1 MINPYIAGAPVTETR
16 MFFGREDIFEWIQNS
31 LTGSYA
37 DHILV
42 VHGQRRVG
50 KTSVLKQLRNR
61 LPEKYIPV
69 FFDLQGRTHT
79 TLDRFLWWLARETV
93 RVLKQ
98 DRNAEVPV
106 PKKDDFAQDLEYF
119 ENTFLPGLRPIL
131 NGHSLLYTFDEFDN
145 LEEGEVKKDLA
156 GPLIDH
162 LRRLMEREEMS
173 FIFSIGSSGRK
184 LENMQATYTEFFKSA
199 LYKKI
204 SFLSEE
210 QTKDL
215 VTRPVEGLL
224 EYDHEAVE
232 HIYELTSGHPYF
244 TQLTCHEIFARC
256 QRTNQQ
262 YVKNDDVKAILDD
275 VVERGTV
282 NLKFT
287 WDEASDLEKWSLAG
301 LAQLNKTDNP
311 TLSEYLSKQRVRFS
325 ASDLTS
331 CLLHLREKDVLTPE
345 NCFVIYLLKLWLQKN
360 RPIEQVR
367 EELTEVNPIANRY
380 LEIGLEFKYSGQYN
394 KAIESF
400 QDALEI
406 APDNIQAQVNIAQ
419 TYMDQGAYDK
429 AVFEFEKALKIDD
442 EDVAARSGL
451 CEAHLALGNA
461 ALQEG
466 RMQEAMQSFECVLE
480 INFEHTEARQRM
492 ADIHHQRAE
501 EALTF
506 GRDEEALS
514 AFADALKY
522 TPEDSAL
529 VERAKVVEAEK
540 KDKVIASLIAR
551 SEKEVSAKNW
561 GAAVNALGEV
571 HRLSPDNPH
580 IQERLNEVR
589 GKLREENLIDLRA
602 RAQGYTK
609 DEKYNEALI
618 TWQEYLA
625 LEPEDREQ
633 IEKEIAELQNL
644 QKLDGIYRRAQMAIS
659 VNEYDQAIS
668 LLKDVILQDENF
680 RDTSRL
686 LNQAIE
692 ARRARHL
699 VWFPASFSTILKWL
713 FISVVLI
720 SLGTGTYFAWN
731 QWGNPIGGAPP
742 MPIITNTVTPTKTKT
757 ATPTLTT
764 TPTATYTPSPSPT
777 FTNTPIPAWV
787 PDFVEPMLERIT
799 NLTPDFMEDFS
810 NPQRGW
816 EVIAGPDAS
825 FQIVDGVA
833 RVSVKKEERTHFYN
847 PTVQS
852 LAARDFI
859 MEMDARIVEGE
870 AAIDLWTHFIFNEDP
885 SVSRNVGFYAQPAE
899 STWSV
904 TIDSAQGR
912 NSLGGKGIISPVG
925 QYTHI
930 TIILTDQKVAF
941 SLNGNPIVY
950 FEAPFL
956 DEPGGFHFNCDG
968 RSTGGVCEYDNIK
981 IWKLR

>member
-31 LTGSYA
+31 LTGRYA

-61 LPEKYIPV
+61 LSEKYIPV

-98 DRNAEVPV
+98 DRSIEVPV
-106 PKKDDFAQDLEYF
+106 PQKDDFARDLEYF
-119 ENTFLPGLRPIL
+119 ENTFLPGLRPLL
-131 NGHSLLYTFDEFDN
+131 NGHNLLYTFDEFDN

-156 GPLIDH
+156 RPLIDH

-184 LENMQATYTEFFKSA
+184 LENMQATYTEFFKTA

-244 TQLTCHEIFARC
+244 TQLTCHELFARC
-256 QRTNQQ
+256 QHTNQR

-301 LAQLNKTDNP
+301 LAQLARTDNQI
-311 TLSEYLSKQRVRFS
+311 LSEYLRKQRVRFS
-325 ASDLTS
+325 DSNLTS

-345 NCFVIYLLKLWLQKN
+345 NRFVIYLLKLWLQKN

-380 LEIGLEFKYSGQYN
+380 IEIGLEFKGRGEYD

-400 QDALEI
+400 QDALGI

-429 AVFEFEKALKIDD
+429 AVIEFEKALKIDD
-442 EDVAARSGL
+442 EDVVARAGL
-451 CEAHLALGNA
+451 CEVQLALGNVA
-461 ALQEG
+461 FQKG
-466 RMQEAMQSFECVLE
+466 HTTEAMQSYERVLE
-480 INFEHTEARQRM
+480 INTEHTEARQRM

-506 GRDEEALS
+506 GHDEEALS

-529 VERAKVVEAEK
+529 VERARVVEAEK
-540 KDKVIASLIAR
+540 KNKVIASLIAR
-551 SEKEVSAKNW
+551 SEKEVNAKNW
-561 GAAVNALGEV
+561 EAAVNALEEAY
-571 HRLSPDNPH
+571 RLSPDVPH
-580 IQERLNEVR
+580 VQERLNDVR

-602 RAQGYTK
+602 RAQGFAK
-609 DEKYNEALI
+609 DEKYHEALT

-625 LEPEDREQ
+625 LEPEDRRQ
-633 IEKEIAELQNL
+633 IEDEIANLRKLQELE
-644 QKLDGIYRRAQMAIS
+644 KTYSKAQMAIS
-659 VNEYDQAIS
+659 EKEYDRAVV
-668 LLKDVILQDENF
+668 LLKEIILQDEDF
-680 RDTSRL
+680 RNSSRL
-686 LNQAIE
+686 LVQVIE
-692 ARRARHL
+692 SRRSRHHTL
-699 VWFPASFSTILKWL
+699 FTNIFSTTLKGL
-713 FISVVLI
+713 LVAIVLI
-720 SLGTGTYFAWN
+720 SLGTGAYFARK
-731 QWGNPIGGAPP
+731 QWGNTNGGSFLIPTPTNIISQTSMNTAISTIAIYATSTSTPNPTPIFVPSRADIVGKWLVYLKGCSDGIVYVKSNLTFRDDGTYTLAGTSSKWTLEGNR
-742 MPIITNTVTPTKTKT
+742 ISFKYKGTVT
-757 ATPTLTT
+757 
-764 TPTATYTPSPSPT
+764 
-777 FTNTPIPAWV
+777 
-787 PDFVEPMLERIT
+787 
-799 NLTPDFMEDFS
+799 
-810 NPQRGW
+810 
-816 EVIAGPDAS
+816 
-825 FQIVDGVA
+825 
-833 RVSVKKEERTHFYN
+833 EENSMSGRWNNYC
-847 PTVQS
+847 
-852 LAARDFI
+852 
-859 MEMDARIVEGE
+859 
-870 AAIDLWTHFIFNEDP
+870 W
-885 SVSRNVGFYAQPAE
+885 YAE
-899 STWSV
+899 
-904 TIDSAQGR
+904 
-912 NSLGGKGIISPVG
+912 
-925 QYTHI
+925 
-930 TIILTDQKVAF
+930 
-941 SLNGNPIVY
+941 
-950 FEAPFL
+950 
-956 DEPGGFHFNCDG
+956 
-968 RSTGGVCEYDNIK
+968 
-981 IWKLR
+981 KLH